1 MPTNSKNGPMW
12 SFHIINRTDLSH
24 LCIFHGKKLMNQG
37 SIVNDLHF
45 VSIKFQIN
53 VCPPKLDAILNV
65 KSFYVPTYR
74 SRIMFHCILSCHK
87 K

>member
-1 MPTNSKNGPMW
+1 MSEHLHNMPTNSKNGPMW

-45 VSIKFQIN
+45 VSIKFQIS
-53 VCPPKLDAILNV
+53 VCPPKLDVILN
-65 KSFYVPTYR
+65 
-74 SRIMFHCILSCHK
+74 I
-87 K
+87 